1 MIYLQPNDYY
11 IDRYDLHT
19 IEECLDYYWSIKDG
33 FTKERVI
40 RFVKY
45 SEERFQQEVEK
56 CLSRLL
62 FVLKTKR
69 YQHKKETIQEWM
81 DRDRHMQE
89 LYDNTP
95 PPQNIRCLDCGSSAI
110 MTFKD
115 LHDSYET
122 DARMTFMFECTKCKK
137 RQALYEDGAEWKYDP
152 PKCPKCKHP
161 LETDL
166 KIKGDITTFTSK
178 CPKCGYKDKN
188 VDDHSKFWQEQE
200 AKEKREKEL
209 LEKHRND
216 FCLSDKDGQEYIET
230 IEAMEVAAVVREEEA
245 QKYGGPVYERS
256 LQLKKTKISDLEKL
270 LTENLE
276 KAKYTKLVFDKPE
289 IGQYVIVP
297 FTVQDSDSSRKDRDS
312 SLELEK
318 LIKDTLEDTNWRL
331 LSNSIIYRLGYL
343 EGQLKGYEQ
352 EEDML
357 KLAGQKEEQKPKSK
371 IDDEKRQKY
380 ASNNLVQ
387 LSKMLGEF
395 DGVENM
401 RKRRLEKEPDGF
413 ILNDDG
419 RGYTCGICGESMDGD
434 KTWWDLRGIRCL
446 DCQQNLKAC
455 IVPLEIFE
463 DEDYGYDLV
472 VKDNQ
477 MSWDYGIHS
486 ATVRKLCRQGELKG
500 RELKR
505 ENGTVYKTLFVVSEN
520 KEFFEKHPKK
530 ESKIKITFSGS
541 DRKPTEL

>member
-1 MIYLQPNDYY
+1 MDYLKTDQYY
-11 IDRYDLHT
+11 LDLYDLHT
-19 IEECLDYYWSIKDG
+19 IEECLDYYWSIKDS
-33 FTKERVI
+33 FTKERDNK
-40 RFVKY
+40 FPKY
-45 SEERFQQEVEK
+45 TDEKFQQETNK
-56 CLSRLL
+56 CLNVIL
-62 FVLKTKR
+62 FTIKGQR

-81 DRDRHMQE
+81 DKDRQMQE
-89 LYDNTP
+89 KYDNTP
-95 PPQNIRCLDCGSSAI
+95 PLQNILCKKCHSPTTV
-110 MTFKD
+110 TFKD
-115 LHDSYET
+115 LHNSYGPDT
-122 DARMTFMFECTKCKK
+122 RMTFIFGCVKCKK
-137 RQALYEDGAEWKYDP
+137 RQILYEDGTEWEYDP

-161 LETDL
+161 LKTDI
-166 KIKGDITTFTSK
+166 KIKGDITTFTSE
-178 CPKCGYKDKN
+178 CTKCGYKDKN

-216 FCLSDKDGQEYIET
+216 FCLSDEDGRKYIET

-245 QKYGGPVYERS
+245 QKYGSPVYERS
-256 LQLKKTKISDLEKL
+256 LQLKKTKIADLEKL

-276 KAKYTKLVFDKPE
+276 KAKYTKLVFEKPE

-312 SLELEK
+312 SIELEK
-318 LIKDTLEDTNWRL
+318 IIKDTLEDTNWRL
-331 LSNSIIYRLGYL
+331 LSNSIMYRLGYL

-357 KLAGQKEEQKPKSK
+357 KLAGQKEEPKPKSK
-371 IDDEKRQKY
+371 IDEAKRQKY

-387 LSKMLGEF
+387 LAKHLGEF
-395 DGVENM
+395 DGIENL

-413 ILNDDG
+413 FLNDG
-419 RGYTCGICGESMDGD
+419 KEGYSCGICGETIPGD
-434 KTWWDLRGIRCL
+434 RTWWDLRGIRCP
-446 DCQQNLKAC
+446 DCQRNVKAG
-455 IVPLEIFE
+455 IVPPEIFE

-477 MSWDYGIHS
+477 LGWDYGFHS
-486 ATVRKLCRQGELKG
+486 STVRKLCRLGELKG

-530 ESKIKITFSGS
+530 ESKIKINFIDNKGN
-541 DRKPTEL
+541 

>member
-1 MIYLQPNDYY
+1 MNYLHDGQHY
-11 IDRYDLHT
+11 IDRYDLST

-33 FTKERVI
+33 FIKERTT
-40 RFVKY
+40 RFAKY

-89 LYDNTP
+89 LYDNTS
-95 PPQNIRCLDCGSSAI
+95 PPQNIKCSECGSPTTV
-110 MTFKD
+110 TFKD
-115 LHDSYET
+115 LHDSYE
-122 DARMTFMFECTKCKK
+122 ANACMVFMFECTKCKK
-137 RQALYEDGAEWKYDP
+137 RQALYEDGTEWKYDP

-166 KIKGDITTFTSK
+166 KIKGDITTFISK
-178 CPKCGYKDKN
+178 CPKCEYKDKD
-188 VDDHSKFWQEQE
+188 VDDHNKFRLEQE
-200 AKEKREKEL
+200 AKDKREKEL
-209 LEKHRND
+209 LEKYRDD
-216 FCLSDKDGQEYIET
+216 FCLSDKDGQEHIET
-230 IEAMEVAAVVREEEA
+230 LEAMEVAAVVREEEM
-245 QKYGGPVYERS
+245 QKYASPVYERS
-256 LQLKKTKISDLEKL
+256 LQLKKTTIADLEKL
-270 LTENLE
+270 LTEALE
-276 KAKYTKLVFDKPE
+276 KAKYTKLIFEKPE
-289 IGQYVIVP
+289 IGQYVMVP
-297 FTVQDSDSSRKDRDS
+297 FTTQDLDSSRKDRAS
-312 SLELEK
+312 SSELEK
-318 LIKDTLEDTNWRL
+318 VIETALEDTNWRL
-331 LSNSIIYRLGYL
+331 LSNSVLYRLGYL
-343 EGQLKGYEQ
+343 QGQLKGYEQ

-357 KLAGQKEEQKPKSK
+357 KLAGQKEEPKPKSK
-371 IDDEKRQKY
+371 IDEAKRQKY

-413 ILNDDG
+413 VLNDSG
-419 RGYTCGICGESMDGD
+419 RGYTCGICGESIEGD

-446 DCQQNLKAC
+446 DCQRNVKAG
-455 IVPLEIFE
+455 IVPPEIFE

-477 MSWDYGIHS
+477 LGWDYGIHS

-500 RELKR
+500 RELKS

-530 ESKIKITFSGS
+530 ESKIKVTFSS
-541 DRKPTEL
+541 SNEK